1 MAPVT
6 LGPMS
11 ETPASSTGSSWWSWA
26 TLAMVIVGVCGAV
39 LLAALN
45 HPHRAVL
52 LLVATLEGLAVAR
65 LVIPGRPWFS
75 SRSKWMDVTFFGGVG
90 LLIWY
95 FAPYTATVGIVSSTA
110 LPL

>member
-1 MAPVT
+1 
-6 LGPMS
+6 MS
-11 ETPASSTGSSWWSWA
+11 ETPASSTGGSWWSWA